1 MLDKDIKHPQAPRE
15 IMVVDDDK
23 DHLNFIKKTL
33 EHEGYIVHTVDRG
46 EKALQAIEET
56 PPDLLILDVNMP
68 GISGI
73 ETLNLLRQKLSYVA
87 VIFVSAND
95 KPEDVIRGLDA
106 GADDYIRK
114 PFDIRELISRIKAKL
129 RVKDLNDLLMA
140 ANEKLKTLVE
150 IDDLTGLYNMRSIY
164 QRLEGEI
171 VRSQRFK
178 KRLAIVMMDM
188 DHFKEVNDQHDHLF
202 GSFVLSEV
210 GKIIRANIRQVD
222 FAARYGGD
230 EFLIA
235 ITETSDEGAKLFAD
249 RLKEKI
255 EQTVFKSG
263 DDSVTL
269 TSSLG
274 VAITHPDVPTDA
286 RDLVRKADEYLYDA
300 KKKGRNRVE
309 FFDYSELKNGSID
322 FKKLR
327 KKRPE

>member
-1 MLDKDIKHPQAPRE
+1 MMLDKDKKSPNSSRE

-23 DHLNFIKKTL
+23 DHLNLIRKTL
-33 EHEGYIVHTVDRG
+33 EYEGYMVRTADSG
-46 EKALQAIEET
+46 EKAMQEIDKAL
-56 PPDLLILDVNMP
+56 PDLLILDVNMP

-73 ETLNLLRQKLSYVA
+73 ETLNLLRQKFSYFA

-95 KPEDVIRGLDA
+95 LPEDVIKGLDA

-114 PFDIRELISRIKAKL
+114 PFDIKELISRIKAKL
-129 RVKDLNDLLMA
+129 RVKDLNDQLRA
-140 ANEKLKTLVE
+140 ANEKLKELVE

-164 QRLEGEI
+164 QRLESEI

-178 KRLAIVMMDM
+178 KMLSIIMMDM
-188 DHFKEVNDQHDHLF
+188 DHFKKVNDEHDHLF
-202 GSFVLSEV
+202 GSHVLSEV
-210 GKIIRANIRQVD
+210 GKIIRQNIRKVD

-235 ITETSDEGAKLFAD
+235 ITETTAEGAMLFAT
-249 RLKEKI
+249 RLREKI
-255 EQTVFKSG
+255 TQTIFKSG
-263 DDSVTL
+263 DDSVKL

-274 VAITHPDVPTDA
+274 VAITHPDVDISA
-286 RDLVRKADEYLYDA
+286 RDLVRKADEYLYEA

-309 FFDYSELKNGSID
+309 FYDYCELEKESVD

-327 KKRPE
+327 K